1 MNISITGNLG
11 SGKSSICKVLA
22 QMGYEICSGGN
33 IFRRIAEEKGLTVV
47 ELNELAKKD
56 RSIDDLID
64 STTTKIGR
72 EKTDAVVDSRIGWNF
87 LEESF
92 NVFVYVDLSE
102 AAKRVFNDH
111 ERKSE
116 SYSSVEEAK
125 TNLMERQHLED
136 ERYAKLYGIDYYD
149 VNNYHLILDS
159 TNQTPDVLAK
169 KIDEAYKEFKA
180 NPFALKIE
188 SKELEDKI
196 YKGTVPDV
204 LLHDRRN

>member
-22 QMGYEICSGGN
+22 EMGYEICSGGN
-33 IFRRIAEEKGLTVV
+33 IFRRIAEEKGLSVV

-92 NVFVYVDLSE
+92 NVFVYVDLAE

-116 SYSSVEEAK
+116 AYSSVEEAK
-125 TNLMERQHLED
+125 ANLMERQHLED
-136 ERYAKLYGIDYYD
+136 ERYGQLYGIDYYD

-159 TNQTPDVLAK
+159 TNQTPDALAK
-169 KIDEAYKEFKA
+169 KIDEAYKEFTV
-180 NPFALKIE
+180 NPFELKIE

>member
-22 QMGYEICSGGN
+22 KMGYEICSGGT
-33 IFRRIAEEKGLTVV
+33 IFRKIAEEKGLTVV

-102 AAKRVFNDH
+102 AARRVFNDH
-111 ERKSE
+111 DRTSE
-116 SYSSVEEAK
+116 SYSSEEEAK
-125 TNLMERQHLED
+125 ANLMERQHLED
-136 ERYAKLYGIDYYD
+136 DRYAHLYGIDYYD
-149 VNNYHLILDS
+149 VNNYHLIVDS
-159 TNQTPDVLAK
+159 TNQTPDELAE
-169 KIDEAYKEFKA
+169 KIDKAYKEFKE
-180 NPFALKIE
+180 NPFELRIE
-188 SKELEDKI
+188 GQELSDKI

-204 LLHDRRN
+204 LLHDRRK